1 LRAQSPGS
9 GPGESASTS
18 DIPEPPAEVRLDDL
32 ARAEAN
38 KEYIENRPERLASDL
53 LEQKHKLQKH
63 IFYIAIAV
71 ICSFYLFFLLTV
83 MGLVCSPQH
92 DLFKTGFPATAT
104 VLIGMLGS
112 IPTILTA
119 FLLSGLFKEKEHK
132 EKDKDKEDKSL
143 LDVSTV
149 AKIVAEALKAAKH

>member
-1 LRAQSPGS
+1 M
-9 GPGESASTS
+9 
-18 DIPEPPAEVRLDDL
+18 
-32 ARAEAN
+32 
-38 KEYIENRPERLASDL
+38 
-53 LEQKHKLQKH
+53 
-63 IFYIAIAV
+63 